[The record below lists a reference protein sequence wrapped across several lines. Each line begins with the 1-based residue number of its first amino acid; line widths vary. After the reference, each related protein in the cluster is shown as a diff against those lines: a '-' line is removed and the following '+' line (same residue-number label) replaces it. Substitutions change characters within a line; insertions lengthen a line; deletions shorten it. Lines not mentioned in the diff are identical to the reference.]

1 MSNVYTLDTLRAD
14 LDNKFAPVEIDL
26 GKGSPVV
33 LRNLMRLSSTD
44 RKAVM
49 DAVAIVQKPREEGEA
64 QDVDALMDGIKTV
77 LSRVAADNRGKA
89 LTDAIGDD
97 LGLAMHLME
106 LWSEATQPGEA
117 QNSPA

>member
-1 MSNVYTLDTLRAD
+1 MPNIYTLDNLRSD
-14 LDNKFAPVEIDL
+14 LEAKFAPIEIDL
-26 GKGSPVV
+26 GKGEPIV

-44 RKAVM
+44 RQAVM
-49 DAVAIVQKPREEGEA
+49 AAVAVVQKPREEDET
-64 QDVDALMDGIKTV
+64 QDIEELLGAIKV
-77 LSRVAADNRGKA
+77 VIGLVAADRGKV

-97 LGLAMHLME
+97 LGLAMHIMQ

>member
-1 MSNVYTLDTLRAD
+1 MPNVYS
-14 LDNKFAPVEIDL
+14 LDNLRDELEKKYAPVEIDL
-26 GKGSPVV
+26 GKGDPVV

-49 DAVAIVQKPREEGEA
+49 DAVDVVQRPREDDEA
-64 QDVDALMDGIKTV
+64 QDVEELLTGIKTV
-77 LSRVAADNRGKA
+77 LGLVAADGKGKA

-117 QNSPA
+117 QSSPA